1 MRRSF
6 LAPFSFLAAALW
18 IGFSPVLPV
27 SAQEVL
33 DGIAAVVN
41 DEVIT
46 FSQVRELTGAKE
58 RSISEA
64 ARGAVRSE
72 ELMGKIAEI
81 RKQAISDLVDRQ
93 LILQEFK
100 KNKFQIPD
108 HFIEDRVNTITRE
121 EFGGDRSAF
130 LRTLAAQGYSMER
143 FRQMETE
150 KMIVQSMRQQ
160 AVKSETKVPEAQIE
174 EYYRSHVADYSTPE
188 QLKLRMITI
197 RKGDEGGENRKKL
210 IEEIRQKITK
220 GAKFGDLA
228 KLYSEDSNQEAGGD
242 WGWIDRK
249 TLNEALT
256 KAAFSLK
263 AGQVSEVVSMESSYY
278 LLFAEAK
285 KDAATRPLAELRDE
299 IERKL
304 IQEERQKRQQ
314 AWLAKLRKKA
324 YVKLF

>member
-1 MRRSF
+1 MRRSL
-6 LAPFSFLAAALW
+6 LARFPLLAAALW
-18 IGFSPVLPV
+18 VGFCPLRPV
-27 SAQEVL
+27 SGQEVL

-46 FSQVRELTGAKE
+46 FSQVRELTGPKE
-58 RSISEA
+58 RAIRETL
-64 ARGAVRSE
+64 RGE

-108 HFIEDRVNTITRE
+108 HFVEDRVNTITRE
-121 EFGGDRSAF
+121 EFGGDRAAF
-130 LRTLAAQGYSMER
+130 LRTLAAQGYSMDR

-160 AVKSETKVPEAQIE
+160 AVKSETKIAEPQIE
-174 EYYRSHVADYSTPE
+174 EYYRKHLADYTTPE
-188 QLKLRMITI
+188 QIKLRMITI
-197 RKGDEGGENRKKL
+197 RKGEEGGENRRKM
-210 IEEIRQKITK
+210 IEEIRQKIIK
-220 GAKFGDLA
+220 GAKFGELA
-228 KLYSEDSNQEAGGD
+228 KLYSEDSNQEASGD

-249 TLNEALT
+249 TLNESLT

-263 AGQVSEVVSMESSYY
+263 AGQVSEVVTAESSYY

-285 KDAATRPLAELRDE
+285 KEAITRPLAELRDE

-304 IQEERQKRQQ
+304 TQEERQKRQA
-314 AWLAKLRKKA
+314 AWLSKLRKKA

>member
-1 MRRSF
+1 MRRPL
-6 LAPFSFLAAALW
+6 LARFSLLAAAIW
-18 IGFSPVLPV
+18 AGFSPLLPA
-27 SAQEVL
+27 SAQDVL

-58 RSISEA
+58 RSLRDTA
-64 ARGAVRSE
+64 KGALGGE
-72 ELMGKIAEI
+72 ELMAKIAEI

-108 HFIEDRVNTITRE
+108 HFVEDRVNTITRE
-121 EFGGDRSAF
+121 EFGGDRAAF

-160 AVKSETKVPEAQIE
+160 AVKSDAKVPEAQIE
-174 EYYRSHVADYSTPE
+174 EYYRNHVADYTTPE
-188 QLKLRMITI
+188 QLKLRMITL
-197 RKGDEGGENRKKL
+197 RKSDEGGENRRKL
-210 IEEIRQKITK
+210 MEEIRQKITK

-228 KLYSEDSNQEAGGD
+228 KLYSEDSNQEASGD

-263 AGQVSEVVSMESSYY
+263 AGQVSEVVTMGNSHY

-285 KDAATRPLAELRDE
+285 KDTATRPLGELRDE

-304 IQEERQKRQQ
+304 VQEERQKRQQ
-314 AWLAKLRKKA
+314 AWLSKLRKKA

>member
-1 MRRSF
+1 MRRPF
-6 LAPFSFLAAALW
+6 LARFSLLAAALW
-18 IGFSPVLPV
+18 TGFSPAPRV

-33 DGIAAVVN
+33 DGIAALVN
-41 DEVIT
+41 EEVIT

-58 RSISEA
+58 RSIRESA
-64 ARGAVRSE
+64 KTAVGAD

-121 EFGGDRSAF
+121 EFGGDRAAF
-130 LRTLAAQGYSMER
+130 LRTLAAQGYSMDR

-160 AVKSETKVPEAQIE
+160 AVKSDAKVPEAQIE
-174 EYYRSHVADYSTPE
+174 EYYRTHLADYSTPE
-188 QLKLRMITI
+188 QLKLRMITL
-197 RKGDEGGENRKKL
+197 RKGEEGGENRRKM

-228 KLYSEDSNQEAGGD
+228 KLYSEDSNQESSGD

-249 TLNEALT
+249 TLNEPLT

-263 AGQVSEVVSMESSYY
+263 AGQVSEVVTVENGYY

-285 KDAATRPLAELRDE
+285 KDATTRPLGEIRDE

-304 IQEERQKRQQ
+304 AQEERQKRQQ

>member
-1 MRRSF
+1 MRRPF
-6 LAPFSFLAAALW
+6 LARFSFLAAALW
-18 IGFSPVLPV
+18 TGFSPLLPV

-58 RSISEA
+58 RSIRESA
-64 ARGAVRSE
+64 TGAVRSE

-160 AVKSETKVPEAQIE
+160 AVKSDSKVPEAQIE
-174 EYYRSHVADYSTPE
+174 EYYRNHVADHTTPE

-197 RKGDEGGENRKKL
+197 RKGDEGAENRRKL

-228 KLYSEDSNQEAGGD
+228 KLYSEDSNQEASGD

-263 AGQVSEVVSMESSYY
+263 AGQVSEVVSIESSYY

-285 KDAATRPLAELRDE
+285 KDATTRPLAELRDE

-314 AWLAKLRKKA
+314 AWLAKLRNKA